1 MTLRSQQDL
10 RPYCSR
16 AQRLL
21 PFYFCAILTCSS
33 RFLALSTTAV
43 FAFGISDAGL
53 YTETW
58 GDSLALWLALCG
70 FLVFLYRPRSYKAF
84 LLVTTFAALVAVTKM
99 YLILPIVAGCLWL
112 PVLIGFKAAIFRA
125 CLGIIFALVVIVV
138 LDYAYPWYFWST
150 FIQYSSYLG
159 VRSSHLFSEI
169 YAFWSRFHTLIIIT
183 ILVSSAVLTEKIGAN
198 SQSNRRDDYRRGLI
212 LFTFIFISIC
222 LLYIAQNTG
231 RSKTYFVELFC
242 LFCCLLFLSSA
253 NSINKRIGS
262 SSNALGSSAIIVI
275 GALLLIPHTNF
286 FKLIFN
292 TSFNAVMTSALAHDE
307 DLKWHE
313 KYWHNKKRYEVFPI
327 LKQDMSVA
335 LQMCF
340 THRGY

>member
-1 MTLRSQQDL
+1 
-10 RPYCSR
+10 
-16 AQRLL
+16 
-21 PFYFCAILTCSS
+21 
-33 RFLALSTTAV
+33 
-43 FAFGISDAGL
+43 
-53 YTETW
+53 
-58 GDSLALWLALCG
+58 
-70 FLVFLYRPRSYKAF
+70 
-84 LLVTTFAALVAVTKM
+84 M

-159 VRSSHLFSEI
+159 VPRLI
-169 YAFWSRFHTLIIIT
+169 YFLRYMHSGADFTLIIIT
-183 ILVSSAVLTEKIGAN
+183 ILVSSAAVLTEKIGAN

-231 RSKTYFVELFC
+231 RSKTYFVELF
-242 LFCCLLFLSSA
+242 LPILLLLFLSSA

-340 THRGY
+340 THRG